1 MTSILGQWLD
11 IDRLLLNQGPMAV
24 EGFSPTQKSVD
35 WFREE
40 CRVLVIGAG
49 GLGCEL
55 LKDLALVGFRHI
67 DVIDMDT
74 IDYSNLNRQFLFRTG
89 DVGLPKAEVAAAFV
103 NKRVYGVQ
111 CKAHFNKIEDF
122 GDDFYS
128 GFHIVV
134 SGLDNIKARRWLNI
148 QLISQA
154 VQLSNDDDDDEDA
167 PAKWDPRTLITC
179 INGGTEGWK
188 GETRVMTPH
197 RTPCFECLVHLFPK
211 DPYNFPMCTTADK
224 PRSPEHC
231 IVFAMEK
238 RWEEK
243 FGADKKIDGD
253 DETHINMIM
262 EWAKE
267 HAVKFSLDDK
277 AVTYNLTKG
286 VVKRIIPA
294 IASTNACVSAACAN
308 EAFKIVT
315 KIYSALE
322 NFSNF
327 AGNEGCFSMP
337 TNNELNEAC
346 LVCGNSTLDVKFP
359 AEKSLNDFVHYIK
372 TDKGLFQFYDD
383 PTLMWDD
390 EDEEEEEHDFMYIYS
405 KNVKMCDQTLFPKP
419 MSEIFKEGAEVYL
432 SQPQK
437 KVNDKGQS
445 FIESIKQNKLKL
457 KWQPL
462 SDWLKDHNEF
472 TDEWGSDLDKLA
484 IKK

>member
-1 MTSILGQWLD
+1 MTTVTGQWVD
-11 IDRLLLNQGPMAV
+11 IDRLLLCNGPLAID
-24 EGFSPTQKSVD
+24 GFTPSQKSVD

-89 DVGLPKAEVAAAFV
+89 DVSQSKAHVAAAFV

-111 CKAHFNKIEDF
+111 VKAHHNKIEDF

-134 SGLDNIKARRWLNI
+134 SGLDNIRARRWLNI
-148 QLISQA
+148 QLVSQA
-154 VQLSNDDDDDEDA
+154 VQQNNDDDSDEDA
-167 PAKWDPRTLITC
+167 PVKWDPRTLITC

-197 RTPCFECLVHLFPK
+197 KTPCFECLVELFPK

-238 RWEEK
+238 RWPEK
-243 FGADKKIDGD
+243 FGDDKKIDGD
-253 DETHINMIM
+253 NEEHINLVMD
-262 EWAKE
+262 WAKE
-267 HAVKFSLDDK
+267 HAVKFNLDDK
-277 AVTYNLTKG
+277 AVSYNLTKG

-315 KIYSALE
+315 RTYTALE
-322 NFSNF
+322 NFTNF
-327 AGNEGCFSMP
+327 TGNMGCFSMP

-346 LVCGNSTLDVKFP
+346 LVCGSSTLEVKFP
-359 AEKSLNDFVHYIK
+359 GDRSLADFVHYIK
-372 TDKGLFQFYDD
+372 TDKGLFQFYHT

-390 EDEEEEEHDFMYIYS
+390 EDEEEEDHDFMYIYS
-405 KNVKMCDQTLFPKP
+405 QNEKMCDQKLLPLP
-419 MSEIFKEGAEVYL
+419 MNSTFKQGAEMYL
-432 SQPQK
+432 SQPQT
-437 KVNDKGQS
+437 KVNEKGQTY
-445 FIESIKQNKLKL
+445 IESIKQNKLKISYVS
-457 KWQPL
+457 L
-462 SDWLKDHNEF
+462 SEWLKDHNEF
-472 TDEWGSDLDKLA
+472 IDDWGSDIDKLN

>member
-1 MTSILGQWLD
+1 
-11 IDRLLLNQGPMAV
+11 MAQTN
-24 EGFSPTQKSVD
+24 FSPSAKAVN

-74 IDYSNLNRQFLFRTG
+74 IDYSNLNRQFLFRSN
-89 DVGLPKAEVAAAFV
+89 DVTQSKAEVAAAFV

-111 CKAHFNKIEDF
+111 VKAHHNRIEDF
-122 GDDFYS
+122 GDDFYG

-154 VQLSNDDDDDEDA
+154 VELANEDDEDG
-167 PAKWDPRTLITC
+167 PTKWDPRTLITC

-211 DPYNFPMCTTADK
+211 DPYNFPLCTTADK

-238 RWEEK
+238 KFPEK
-243 FGADKKIDGD
+243 YGENTKIDGD
-253 DETHINMIM
+253 NETHIGFVM
-262 EWAKE
+262 ECAKE
-267 HAVKFSLDDK
+267 HARKFTLDDN

-315 KIYSALE
+315 RTYDALE

-327 AGNEGCFSMP
+327 AGSEGCYSMP

-346 LVCGNSTLDVKFP
+346 LVCGSSTLEVKFP
-359 AEKSLNDFVHYIK
+359 GEKSVTDFIHYIK
-372 TDKGLFQFYDD
+372 KDKGLFEFYDE
-383 PTLMWDD
+383 PTLLWDD
-390 EDEEEEEHDFMYIYS
+390 EVEYASEDEEPEYMYIYS
-405 KNVKMCDQTLFPKP
+405 QNASLCDQALLPKP
-419 MSEIFKEGAEVYL
+419 MSEVFKQGSEMIL

-437 KVNDKGQS
+437 KKNDKGQI
-445 FIESIKQNKLKL
+445 FIESIKQNKLRMRF
-457 KWQPL
+457 QPL
-462 SDWLKDHNEF
+462 SEWLKDHAEF
-472 TDEWGSDLDKLA
+472 INEWGTDIDKLSV
-484 IKK
+484 KK

>member
-1 MTSILGQWLD
+1 
-11 IDRLLLNQGPMAV
+11 
-24 EGFSPTQKSVD
+24 
-35 WFREE
+35 
-40 CRVLVIGAG
+40 
-49 GLGCEL
+49 
-55 LKDLALVGFRHI
+55 
-67 DVIDMDT
+67 MDT

-89 DVGLPKAEVAAAFV
+89 DLAQSKAQVAAAFI

-111 CKAHFNKIEDF
+111 VKAHHNRIEDF

-154 VQLSNDDDDDEDA
+154 VELAREDDDDDDA
-167 PAKWDPRTLITC
+167 PLKWDPRTLITC

-238 RWEEK
+238 RWVEK
-243 FGADKKIDGD
+243 FGEESKIDGD
-253 DETHINMIM
+253 NETHINYIM

-315 KIYSALE
+315 GIYHALE

-337 TNNELNEAC
+337 TNNELNTAC
-346 LVCGNSTLDVKFP
+346 LVCGNTTLEVKFP
-359 AEKSLNDFVHYIK
+359 GEKTLNDFVHYIK
-372 TDKGLFQFYDD
+372 TDKGLFQFYDK
-383 PTLMWDD
+383 PCLMWDD
-390 EDEEEEEHDFMYIYS
+390 EDEEEEEHDFPYIYS
-405 KNVKMCDQTLFPKP
+405 QNVKMCDQTLLTESMNKT
-419 MSEIFKEGAEVYL
+419 FKSGAELYL
-432 SQPQK
+432 TQ
-437 KVNDKGQS
+437 VNSKG
-445 FIESIKQNKLKL
+445 ETKQNKLRMV
-457 KWQPL
+457 WQPL
-462 SDWLKDHNEF
+462 SDWLKDHNELI
-472 TDEWGSDLDKLA
+472 DEWGSDIDKLSV
-484 IKK
+484 KK